1 MFYFSCS
8 VCDCH
13 ITLIITDT
21 YVDVKTQAEPMINK
35 QVEKC
40 DEDLNH
46 IVTDALI
53 DKAHDRGCLRPE
65 KLESNAEWLV
75 LKELSRKDFQKWFRS
90 HIYMQ
95 RFSFKITTHSETVS
109 MLRQQ

>member
-1 MFYFSCS
+1 
-8 VCDCH
+8 
-13 ITLIITDT
+13 
-21 YVDVKTQAEPMINK
+21 MINK

-65 KLESNAEWLV
+65 KLESNAERVFLQRSSQKHFK
-75 LKELSRKDFQKWFRS
+75 LLSYVKDIAAKAIIFKRS
-90 HIYMQ
+90 RACFADLIA
-95 RFSFKITTHSETVS
+95 
-109 MLRQQ
+109 

>member
-1 MFYFSCS
+1 MKQQVLNSQHNVFFSYS

-75 LKELSRKDFQKWFRS
+75 LKELSRKHFQKMVS
-90 HIYMQ
+90 
-95 RFSFKITTHSETVS
+95 ITYLYAKVFI
-109 MLRQQ
+109 